1 VLNPYDTFESET
13 LALKLILDSAKI
25 TGIHPYKLNT
35 PHKGNRGV
43 DMSAWLEEH
52 GMRHHHFGLL
62 RKSILRFAVVATM
75 FAGTIS
81 VFLFSSN
88 QLPAQ
93 PSLSNGQPVNPQDL
107 MWWLPADTES
117 VVSASGPFLIPTGSR
132 ETSNENA
139 PGWLTKKA
147 TQAEIRAAFEALPL
161 EVFYDL
167 DLTET
172 LKGVPVAYAM
182 QGSRHFREP
191 QGDSE
196 VMEFEGCSILVFER
210 DLGPLIN
217 AIQQS
222 VTKSGARSET
232 IGGIRVLTDQ
242 EKSAGAVETR
252 LLAVPRPNVLLVA
265 NNRQYLV
272 EILARM
278 AKRKALRAFP
288 GQLPEWQ
295 FLDINA
301 RFWGLRH
308 YDPTQAKLDP
318 TSPFGKDRTSDTGD
332 PKAIGL
338 LFALAPKNEQSLV
351 IMFLTGDEAK
361 ARAEASPGK
370 AVAEPQEGVSF
381 EVKLQNPK
389 PGVLEQIYMLDRST
403 TLDYSILAI
412 ESALGRGM
420 YF

>member
-1 VLNPYDTFESET
+1 
-13 LALKLILDSAKI
+13 
-25 TGIHPYKLNT
+25 
-35 PHKGNRGV
+35 
-43 DMSAWLEEH
+43 
-52 GMRHHHFGLL
+52 
-62 RKSILRFAVVATM
+62 M
-75 FAGTIS
+75 FAATIS
-81 VFLFSSN
+81 VFLVSSN
-88 QLPAQ
+88 QLHAQ
-93 PSLSNGQPVNPQDL
+93 PSRSTAQPVNPQEL

-117 VVSASGPFLIPTGSR
+117 VVSASGPFLIPTGSN
-132 ETSNENA
+132 ETSNEND
-139 PGWLTKKA
+139 PGWFTRKT
-147 TQAEIRAAFEALPL
+147 TQAEIRAAFEELPL

-172 LKGVPVAYAM
+172 LKDATVAYAM
-182 QGSRHFREP
+182 QGSRRFREP

-222 VTKSGARSET
+222 VAKNGARSET
-232 IGGIRVLTDQ
+232 IGGIRVLIDQ

-278 AKRKALRAFP
+278 AKRKTLRAFP
-288 GQLPEWQ
+288 SRLPEWQ
-295 FLDINA
+295 FMDINA

-318 TSPFGKDRTSDTGD
+318 TSPLEKGRTSDSGD
-332 PKAIGL
+332 PKAIGS
-338 LFALAPKNEQSLV
+338 LFALDTKNEQSLV

-361 ARAEASPGK
+361 ARAEARAGK

-381 EVKLQNPK
+381 EVKLHNPK
-389 PGVLEQIYMLDRST
+389 PGVLEQTYALDRSS